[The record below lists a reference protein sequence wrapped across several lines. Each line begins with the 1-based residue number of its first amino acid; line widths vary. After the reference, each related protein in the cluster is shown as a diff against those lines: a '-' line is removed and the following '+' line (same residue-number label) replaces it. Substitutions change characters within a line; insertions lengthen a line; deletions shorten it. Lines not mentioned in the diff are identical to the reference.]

1 MKVCCCVLYI
11 NYSMVAAK
19 VIKAISVIVWLLQDG
34 VIAILDQWR
43 YRDMH
48 TDSFILI
55 LIHAFQVS
63 FI

>member
-1 MKVCCCVLYI
+1 
-11 NYSMVAAK
+11 MVAAK

-43 YRDMH
+43 YWDMH